1 MTNGIVKWYNT
12 VKGYGFI
19 QPADGSRDVFVH
31 VTALQQAGLRTLS
44 EKQKIRFDAV
54 MKNGKVSAENLE
66 VL

>member
-19 QPADGSRDVFVH
+19 QPADGSHDVFVH